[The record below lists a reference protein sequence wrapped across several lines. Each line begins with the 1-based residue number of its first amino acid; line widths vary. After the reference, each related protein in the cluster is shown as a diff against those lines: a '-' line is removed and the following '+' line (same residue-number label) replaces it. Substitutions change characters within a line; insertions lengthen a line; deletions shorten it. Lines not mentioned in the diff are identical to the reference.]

1 MTPITSLTLAT
12 VDTSDEAEVIA
23 RDSLP
28 ILLKSSGPF
37 CNGSRK
43 GRQAMEMRSCDR
55 WGG

>member
-1 MTPITSLTLAT
+1 MPMTPITSLTLAT

-37 CNGSRK
+37 
-43 GRQAMEMRSCDR
+43 
-55 WGG
+55 

>member
-28 ILLKSSGPF
+28 ILLKSFGPF
-37 CNGSRK
+37 
-43 GRQAMEMRSCDR
+43 
-55 WGG
+55 